1 MELPELEISEKEQ
14 FEAIKQAAESGNI
27 NAMLKLSEFYENG
40 IGTTVNREMAD
51 YWRNKGTI
59 LQNK

>member
-1 MELPELEISEKEQ
+1 MELPGLKLSEKEQ

-27 NAMLKLSEFYENG
+27 SAMLKLSEFYENG
-40 IGTTVNREMAD
+40 IGTAVNREMAD

-59 LQNK
+59 LPKK